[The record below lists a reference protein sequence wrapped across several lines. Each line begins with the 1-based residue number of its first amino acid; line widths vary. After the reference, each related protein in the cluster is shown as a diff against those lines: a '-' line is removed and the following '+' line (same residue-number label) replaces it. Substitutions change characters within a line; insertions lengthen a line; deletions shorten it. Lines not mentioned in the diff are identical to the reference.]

1 MNRRQVPDQHGWLR
15 RYLNARLNLIVPLG
29 IDDDEWKHICDEIP
43 GADWKRLKNAYRQ
56 REHGFSA
63 TWRVGINDSCQQ
75 SKHLGPYWRRLI
87 AADLVTEEDAL
98 ILAESRGYS
107 DPSARELISGLLYME
122 AERCKNKDE
131 AELNGS
137 VLEAVSAMSEYHKTT
152 DPDEIAELAKI
163 PVTSVTK
170 ALAKLNALV
179 S

>member
-1 MNRRQVPDQHGWLR
+1 MR
-15 RYLNARLNLIVPLG
+15 RYLNTRLNLIVPLG
-29 IDDDEWKHICDEIP
+29 IDDDEWKHICNEIP

-56 REHGFSA
+56 REYSFSA
-63 TWRVGINDSCQQ
+63 TCRVGINDSCQQ

-98 ILAESRGYS
+98 ILAESRGYP
-107 DPSARELISGLLYME
+107 DPAARELIFDLLSME

-131 AELNGS
+131 AELKGS
-137 VLEAVSAMSEYHKTT
+137 VLDAVSAMSKYHKTT
-152 DPDEIAELAKI
+152 DPDEIAELVKI

-170 ALAKLNALV
+170 ALAKLNALA